1 MGEGKMNL
9 YQKIIEISNELRVAK
24 DGKNK
29 GIGFNYF
36 NADDIAKQL
45 NPLMKKHG
53 LFIKFEIVL
62 KKEFEKDNIYT
73 ALTTVIDTESDKT
86 VDYQFD
92 IKEAVVQRAQG
103 AQATGATITY
113 AKRYMLMNIFNIADN
128 KDDPDAHLGEEPQEK
143 PKAKNTEVVDV
154 LKDLISDN
162 QDIALPIVQKALEYW
177 KKVKVDDLTAEQA
190 GTLYTKI
197 KEKL

>member
-1 MGEGKMNL
+1 MNL

-36 NADDIAKQL
+36 NADDIANKL

-53 LFIKFEIVL
+53 VFIKFEIVL
-62 KKEFEKDNIYT
+62 KKEFERDNIYT
-73 ALTTVIDTESDKT
+73 SLVTVFDTDTDKSIE
-86 VDYQFD
+86 YQFD

-128 KDDPDAHLGEEPQEK
+128 KDDPDAHLGEEVEK
-143 PKAKNTEVVDV
+143 PKQSAEVIDA

-162 QDIALPIVQKALEYW
+162 QELTIPLVKIALATWKLE
-177 KKVKVDDLTAEQA
+177 KVDDLSNEQA
-190 GTLYTKI
+190 ATLYKKLKEKI
-197 KEKL
+197 KNGTTSN